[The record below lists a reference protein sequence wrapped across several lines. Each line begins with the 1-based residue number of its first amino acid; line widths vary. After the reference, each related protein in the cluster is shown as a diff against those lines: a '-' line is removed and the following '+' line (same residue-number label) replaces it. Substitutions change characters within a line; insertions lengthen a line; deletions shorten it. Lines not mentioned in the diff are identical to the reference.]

1 MSSTAQSKLSL
12 KCNACDRALTVP
24 ISAAGKIV
32 TCPCGQRL
40 KVATRPRPPAT
51 DLQRQPAQAF
61 KDATSA
67 GVANR
72 QRSAAA
78 PNPKM
83 TVLIVAGWGAAML
96 AVLCLG
102 FGMVCLYLGVDI
114 RALIVMVFT
123 AGLCA
128 AVSVACLNPAK
139 RTPAI
144 RLLGGVFSCIFFLT
158 FIASVVAPPEGV
170 DLRRK
175 GIMLTFAIFMAGVA
189 YKGRWPSRKIG

>member
-1 MSSTAQSKLSL
+1 MTSAAQSKLAL

-24 ISAAGKIV
+24 GSAAGKIV
-32 TCPCGQRL
+32 TCPCGQKL
-40 KVATRPRPPAT
+40 KVATRTQPVAT
-51 DLQRQPAQAF
+51 ASHRQPAPAL
-61 KDATSA
+61 KATIDSLA
-67 GVANR
+67 LNR
-72 QRSAAA
+72 RPVAA
-78 PNPKM
+78 PKPKI
-83 TVLIVAGWGAAML
+83 TLAIVAGWGAALL
-96 AVLCLG
+96 AIVCLC

-128 AVSVACLNPAK
+128 AVSVACLNPVK

-144 RLLGGVFSCIFFLT
+144 RLLGGVFSAIFFLT

-175 GIMLTFAIFMAGVA
+175 GMMLTFAVFMAGVA
-189 YKGRWPSRKIG
+189 YKGRWPSDKKG